1 MEEDRANLQ
10 EELLD
15 EVEELVH
22 DGVTK
27 ETERLV

>member
-15 EVEELVH
+15 EVDELVK

>member
-1 MEEDRANLQ
+1 MEDRANLQ

-15 EVEELVH
+15 EVDELVK